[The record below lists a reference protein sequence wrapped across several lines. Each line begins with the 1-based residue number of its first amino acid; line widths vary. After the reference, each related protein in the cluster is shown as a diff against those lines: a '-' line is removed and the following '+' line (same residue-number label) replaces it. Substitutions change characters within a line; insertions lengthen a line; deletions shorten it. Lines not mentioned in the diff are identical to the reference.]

1 MADFLIAGIVCA
13 LVAFWMV
20 RRIYGKVLSLY
31 NWKPLFVGLWVALMG
46 LVSFF
51 AN

>member
-1 MADFLIAGIVCA
+1 MSDFLIASVVCAFVAFGIV
-13 LVAFWMV
+13 
-20 RRIYGKVLSLY
+20 RRMYGKVLSFH

-51 AN
+51 AS